1 MPLTLERDGLF
12 LGRRDSV
19 TAWYIVDPAVD
30 GGVES
35 AIHAWRAH
43 VAATNQSRARRIV
56 RVAVFLIV
64 WLAVVGLG
72 VLLAFVVI
80 PGIDPWRGFIVV
92 GAALLGAPAAGR
104 VMAVVFP
111 PSTVPPWGN
120 PAVVPIPFE
129 IEEWADDERPVDQ
142 LWRLVRA
149 WRQLDEVTILLDLVD
164 ESWWEDTGQRRPDEA
179 IETIL
184 EPMLREQWALR
195 RDRLIEAAAAVGFVP
210 PAEMLAE
217 LPPFSKR
224 RGR

>member
-111 PSTVPPWGN
+111 PSTVPP
-120 PAVVPIPFE
+120 
-129 IEEWADDERPVDQ
+129 
-142 LWRLVRA
+142 
-149 WRQLDEVTILLDLVD
+149 
-164 ESWWEDTGQRRPDEA
+164 
-179 IETIL
+179 
-184 EPMLREQWALR
+184 
-195 RDRLIEAAAAVGFVP
+195 
-210 PAEMLAE
+210 
-217 LPPFSKR
+217 
-224 RGR
+224 